1 MNPPAGA
8 SENAFKGIVCM
19 VAGGALITLSDAI
32 MKIFAG
38 RIPAGEI
45 LFIRN
50 SFTLIVIALVALKI
64 GSMLLLRPK
73 NIRGQAMRAA
83 CLIASAFLFVA
94 GIEHT
99 PLANAIAIT
108 FTGPLIITALA
119 VPMLGEQVGWRR
131 WAAVAVGFMGV
142 LVVIRPG
149 SDAFTWGSV
158 LILIGAA
165 TGAVRDII
173 TRRLCA
179 TETSLSILLISS
191 AALALA
197 GLATAPFGW
206 KPVSPSDVGLL
217 AVSGALVA
225 AAHYLMIEAFR
236 LAEAAIVAPFK
247 YANVIW
253 AVLFGYLFWHHVPD
267 RWTFAG
273 AAILV
278 ASGLYILERES
289 RLSRRQS

>member
-1 MNPPAGA
+1 MNPPVGA

-38 RIPAGEI
+38 RLPPGEI

-50 SFTLIVIALVALKI
+50 SFTLLAIALVALKI
-64 GSMLLLRPK
+64 GSFLLLRPK
-73 NIRGQAMRAA
+73 NIRGQAMRAGF
-83 CLIASAFLFVA
+83 LVISAFLFVA

-119 VPMLGEQVGWRR
+119 GPMLGEQVGWRR
-131 WAAVAVGFMGV
+131 WLAVAVGFMGV
-142 LVVIRPG
+142 VVVIRPG
-149 SDAFTWGSV
+149 TDAFTWGSV
-158 LILIGAA
+158 MILL
-165 TGAVRDII
+165 GAVGGAMRDII

-179 TETSLSILLISS
+179 TETSLSILLVSSS
-191 AALALA
+191 ALLLA
-197 GLATAPFGW
+197 GLATSPFGW

-217 AVSGALVA
+217 AISGLLVA
-225 AAHYLMIEAFR
+225 SSHYLMIESFR
-236 LAEAAIVAPFK
+236 LAEAAVVAPFK

-253 AVLFGYLFWHHVPD
+253 AILFGYLFWHHVPD
-267 RWTFAG
+267 RWTFVG

-289 RLSRRQS
+289 RLRRRQS

>member
-1 MNPPAGA
+1 MNPPLGA

-32 MKIFAG
+32 MKVFAG
-38 RIPAGEI
+38 RLPPGEI

-50 SFTLIVIALVALKI
+50 SFTLLVIALVALKI
-64 GSMLLLRPK
+64 GSLLLLRPK
-73 NIRGQAMRAA
+73 NIRGQAARAA
-83 CLIASAFLFVA
+83 FLVGSAFLFVT

-108 FTGPLIITALA
+108 FTGPLIVTALA

-131 WAAVAVGFMGV
+131 WLAVAIGFVGV
-142 LVVIRPG
+142 VVVIRPG
-149 SDAFTWGSV
+149 TDAFTWGSV
-158 LILIGAA
+158 LILLGSAGGAM
-165 TGAVRDII
+165 RDII

-206 KPVSPSDVGLL
+206 KPVSLSDVGLL
-217 AVSGALVA
+217 AVSGVLVA
-225 AAHYLMIEAFR
+225 SSHYLMIESFR
-236 LAEAAIVAPFK
+236 LAEAAVVVPFK
-247 YANVIW
+247 YANVVW
-253 AVLFGYLFWHHVPD
+253 AVLFGYLFWQHIPD
-267 RWTFAG
+267 KWTFVG
-273 AAILV
+273 VAILV
-278 ASGLYILERES
+278 VSGLYILERES
-289 RLSRRQS
+289 RLRRRRT

>member
-1 MNPPAGA
+1 MNPPLGA

-32 MKIFAG
+32 MKVFAG
-38 RIPAGEI
+38 RLPPGEI

-50 SFTLIVIALVALKI
+50 SFTLLVIALVALKI
-64 GSMLLLRPK
+64 GSLLLLRPK
-73 NIRGQAMRAA
+73 NIRGQAARAA
-83 CLIASAFLFVA
+83 FLVGSAFLFVT

-108 FTGPLIITALA
+108 FTGPLIVTALA

-131 WAAVAVGFMGV
+131 WLAVAVGFVGV
-142 LVVIRPG
+142 VVVIRPG
-149 SDAFTWGSV
+149 TDAFTWGSV
-158 LILIGAA
+158 LILLGSAGGAM
-165 TGAVRDII
+165 RDII

-206 KPVSPSDVGLL
+206 KPVSLSDVGLL
-217 AVSGALVA
+217 AVSGVLVA
-225 AAHYLMIEAFR
+225 SSHYLMIESFR
-236 LAEAAIVAPFK
+236 LAEAAVVVPFK
-247 YANVIW
+247 YANVVW
-253 AVLFGYLFWHHVPD
+253 AVLFGYLFWQHIPD
-267 RWTFAG
+267 KWTFVG
-273 AAILV
+273 VAILV

-289 RLSRRQS
+289 RLRRRRT

>member
-8 SENAFKGIVCM
+8 SENPFKGIVCM

-32 MKIFAG
+32 MKLFAG

-50 SFTLIVIALVALKI
+50 SFTLVVIAAVALKI

-94 GIEHT
+94 GIAHT

-131 WAAVAVGFMGV
+131 WAAVAVGFIGV

-179 TETSLSILLISS
+179 TETSLSILLVSS

-217 AVSGALVA
+217 AVSGVLVA
-225 AAHYLMIEAFR
+225 SAHYLMIEAFR
-236 LAEAAIVAPFK
+236 LAEAAVVAPFK
-247 YANVIW
+247 YTNVIW
-253 AVLFGYLFWHHVPD
+253 AVLFGYLIWDHVPD

-289 RLSRRQS
+289 RLRRRRI

>member
-1 MNPPAGA
+1 MNPPVGA

-38 RIPAGEI
+38 RLPPGEI

-50 SFTLIVIALVALKI
+50 SFTLIAIALVALKI
-64 GSMLLLRPK
+64 GSVLLLRPK
-73 NIRGQAMRAA
+73 NIRGQAARAGF
-83 CLIASAFLFVA
+83 LVVSAFLFVA

-108 FTGPLIITALA
+108 FTGPLIVTALA

-131 WAAVAVGFMGV
+131 WLAVAIGFVGV
-142 LVVIRPG
+142 VVVIRPG
-149 SDAFTWGSV
+149 TDAFTWGSIF
-158 LILIGAA
+158 ILLGSAGGAM
-165 TGAVRDII
+165 RDII

-217 AVSGALVA
+217 AVSGLLVA
-225 AAHYLMIEAFR
+225 SSHYLMIESLR
-236 LAEAAIVAPFK
+236 LAEAAVVVPFK

-253 AVLFGYLFWHHVPD
+253 AILFGYLFWQHVPD
-267 RWTFAG
+267 RWTFVG
-273 AAILV
+273 VAILV

-289 RLSRRQS
+289 RLRRRKN